1 MKAAN
6 LAGAVLGAILKV
18 AFAVIVVYL
27 VYTGASTCYDYGY
40 RIFTEPA
47 ISSGEGRKITVT
59 LTSDMS
65 ATEIGNTL
73 QEKGLVRDGRLFA
86 LQYLLSEYK
95 KDWKPGTY
103 ELSTAMTAEEM
114 MVLTEKLADMHANLY
129 GYERTIT
136 DDDLM
141 QFIKIEYARVGADTN
156 ITPREIIRDF
166 IEILDIIWQ
175 NPDTKIAD
183 LLNSDQFSYAKSE
196 AVSDNK
202 EKDYTEFKL

>member
-1 MKAAN
+1 M
-6 LAGAVLGAILKV
+6 GAILKV

-47 ISSGEGRKITVT
+47 ISSGEVRKITVT

-114 MVLTEKLADMHANLY
+114 MEVMVGQTESAT
-129 GYERTIT
+129 EETVETIDNGSAIT
-136 DDDLM
+136 GET
-141 QFIKIEYARVGADTN
+141 QDT
-156 ITPREIIRDF
+156 T
-166 IEILDIIWQ
+166 
-175 NPDTKIAD
+175 
-183 LLNSDQFSYAKSE
+183 
-196 AVSDNK
+196 AVAQ
-202 EKDYTEFKL
+202 

>member
-18 AFAVIVVYL
+18 VFAVAVVYL
-27 VYTGASTCYDYGY
+27 VYTGASKCYDYGY

-47 ISSGEGRKITVT
+47 ISSGEGRKVSVT

-65 ATEIGNTL
+65 ATEIGAAM

-95 KDWKPGTY
+95 KEWKPGTY

-114 MVLTEKLADMHANLY
+114 MEVMGGNPENTTE
-129 GYERTIT
+129 ETVETI
-136 DDDLM
+136 DN
-141 QFIKIEYARVGADTN
+141 G
-156 ITPREIIRDF
+156 
-166 IEILDIIWQ
+166 
-175 NPDTKIAD
+175 IAVTGETQETG
-183 LLNSDQFSYAKSE
+183 SVE
-196 AVSDNK
+196 
-202 EKDYTEFKL
+202 E

>member
-1 MKAAN
+1 MKITSDENVNQAVEQMVQAIRN
-6 LAGAVLGAILKV
+6 TDAYLEYQKQLARVKEQSELKRQIDEFRTRNFELQTLKV

-114 MVLTEKLADMHANLY
+114 MEVMAGQTESAT
-129 GYERTIT
+129 EETVETIDNGSAIT
-136 DDDLM
+136 GET
-141 QFIKIEYARVGADTN
+141 QDT
-156 ITPREIIRDF
+156 T
-166 IEILDIIWQ
+166 
-175 NPDTKIAD
+175 
-183 LLNSDQFSYAKSE
+183 
-196 AVSDNK
+196 AVAQ
-202 EKDYTEFKL
+202 